1 MAYQKTV
8 WATDDDITSEK
19 LNKIENELEALDSG
33 DGDEGGSGGVEP
45 VFILLDTS
53 GGDHVPVGWSDANY
67 DTKADAVVSAAMNG
81 SPVFFKVG
89 EYDSSEE
96 TIPDDYVTDIISV
109 SLRYDG
115 YHWAFA
121 GAMSYFDLD
130 GLLVHGYTLQMYG
143 SWNKTITVGYIE
155 GSLASDGGG
164 EPGEGDW

>member
-96 TIPDDYVTDIISV
+96 TIPDDYVTDIIGV
-109 SLRYDG
+109 LHRTAVANPAKEIGEAAVHQTQEAARLR
-115 YHWAFA
+115 A
-121 GAMSYFDLD
+121 G
-130 GLLVHGYTLQMYG
+130 GHQ
-143 SWNKTITVGYIE
+143 IRR
-155 GSLASDGGG
+155 
-164 EPGEGDW
+164 